1 MEIIIKVTLDTNL
14 SRKDVRDIIQDK
26 VQEALITNKSNAI
39 ELDSEKF
46 SDEDYIE
53 IAEVKLSN

>member
-14 SRKDVRDIIQDK
+14 SRKEVRDIIQDK
-26 VQEALITNKSNAI
+26 VQEALITNKSNTI
-39 ELDSEKF
+39 ELDPEKF
-46 SDEDYIE
+46 SDLDYIE